1 MDDRDKILSRL
12 DDRKPEKEPVIYLS
26 GRYPTVDELICIF
39 TENLRAAGGS
49 VLFAEKDALSATLIG
64 HYQESGIIVNL
75 SNTIPLNDQQKGNP
89 GDLYQTGPID
99 VLVVDGTIGVAENG
113 AVWIPENYLDK
124 RHFPFITRKIMVI
137 LNKQDLVFDLSQAYR
152 KIDLSLLPFGLW
164 IAGPSKTADIEQS
177 LVIGAQGAMQHT
189 VIITG

>member
-26 GRYPTVDELICIF
+26 GKYPTIDELIGRF

-49 VLFAEKDALSATLIG
+49 VLFAEEDVLSATLIG
-64 HYQESGIIVNL
+64 HTPESGIVVNL
-75 SNTIPLNDQQKGNP
+75 SNKIPLNDQPKGIP
-89 GDLYQTGPID
+89 GDPYQTGQID
-99 VLVVDGTIGVAENG
+99 VLIVDGMIGVAENG
-113 AVWIPENYLDK
+113 AVWIPEDYLGE
-124 RHFPFITRKIMVI
+124 RHFPFISRKILII
-137 LNKQDLVFDLSQAYR
+137 LNKKDLVFDLSQAYR

>member
-12 DDRKPEKEPVIYLS
+12 NDRKPEKEPVIYLS
-26 GRYPTVDELICIF
+26 GKYPTVDELISIF

-64 HYQESGIIVNL
+64 HYPESGIVVNL
-75 SNTIPLNDQQKGNP
+75 SNKIPLNDQQKGNP
-89 GDLYQTGPID
+89 GDLYQTGQID
-99 VLVVDGTIGVAENG
+99 VLVVDGLIGVAENG
-113 AVWIPENYLDK
+113 AVWIPENNLGK
-124 RHFPFITRKIMVI
+124 RHFPFITRKIMII
-137 LNKQDLVFDLSQAYR
+137 LNKQDLVFDLSHAYR
-152 KIDLSLLPFGLW
+152 KIDLSLLQFGLW

-189 VIITG
+189 IIITG